1 MKYPKISVVVPIY
14 NVESYLEKS
23 LDSILNQD
31 YPNLEIILIDDCS
44 KDSSYS
50 IAKKYQKKD
59 KRIVLLQNPKNRG
72 LSFTRNRGIEVATGD
87 YIGFID
93 SDDTI
98 PTNYTVVCI
107 ERFLKI
113 KQILPSVI
121 LILFTRMEIRFGK
134 RVVLYRMTKC
144 RLSIVD
150 LLHRHVINYFAKNC
164 YLRMLSKLVKRTRI
178 WPLYC
183 R

>member
-72 LSFTRNRGIEVATGD
+72 LSLREIVA
-87 YIGFID
+87 
-93 SDDTI
+93 
-98 PTNYTVVCI
+98 
-107 ERFLKI
+107 
-113 KQILPSVI
+113 
-121 LILFTRMEIRFGK
+121 
-134 RVVLYRMTKC
+134 
-144 RLSIVD
+144 
-150 LLHRHVINYFAKNC
+150 
-164 YLRMLSKLVKRTRI
+164 SK
-178 WPLYC
+178 
-183 R
+183 

>member
-72 LSFTRNRGIEVATGD
+72 LSFTDRK
-87 YIGFID
+87 
-93 SDDTI
+93 S
-98 PTNYTVVCI
+98 VV
-107 ERFLKI
+107 
-113 KQILPSVI
+113 
-121 LILFTRMEIRFGK
+121 
-134 RVVLYRMTKC
+134 
-144 RLSIVD
+144 
-150 LLHRHVINYFAKNC
+150 
-164 YLRMLSKLVKRTRI
+164 
-178 WPLYC
+178 
-183 R
+183 